1 MQNHE
6 RLARAQDILIG
17 LSVGDAF
24 GENFFRDPE
33 METKWKQFQVLPAP
47 SWSFTDDTQMAL
59 SIVAILCRYGEIQSD
74 ALVAS
79 FAQHYDARRGYGRA
93 MGDMLA
99 KIRSGQSWQALATS
113 LFQGQ
118 GSFGNGAAMRV
129 APLGAY
135 FADDLEAVVEQAKR
149 SAVATHTHPEAIA
162 GAIAVAVATAWAWRF
177 RVIGSRPS
185 RTEFLTQ
192 VLPLVPPSEV
202 RSLIQR
208 ALDLPAD
215 TRVLKAVAILGNGSR
230 ISAQDTVPF
239 TLWCAAAHLDDYEA
253 ALWLTSRGFGDV
265 DTTCAIVGGIVLAYS
280 GVESIPA
287 AWLTAREPLPSWPS
301 EEQ

>member
-1 MQNHE
+1 MQNSD
-6 RLARAQDILIG
+6 RLGRAQDALVG

-24 GENFFRDPE
+24 GENFFRDPKI
-33 METKWKQFQVLPAP
+33 ETKWKQFQILPAP

-59 SIVAILCRYGEIQSD
+59 SVVAILRRYGEIQPD

-79 FAQHYDARRGYGRA
+79 FAQHYDAKRGYGRA

-99 KIRSGQSWQALATS
+99 KIRSGQSWQALAAS

-135 FADDLEAVVEQAKR
+135 FADDLDAVVEQAKR
-149 SAVATHTHPEAIA
+149 SAVVTHTHLEAIA

-177 RVIGSRPS
+177 RMNGSRPS
-185 RTEFLTQ
+185 HAEFLTQ
-192 VLPLVPPSEV
+192 VLSLVPPSKV
-202 RSLIQR
+202 RSLVQK

-215 TRVLKAVAILGNGSR
+215 TKVLKAVAVLGNGSH

-239 TLWCAAAHLDDYEA
+239 ALWCAATHLDNYEA

-265 DTTCAIVGGIVLAYS
+265 DTTCAIVGGIVAAYS

-287 AWLTAREPLPSWPS
+287 AWLTAREPLPNWPF
-301 EEQ
+301 EET